1 MKSSGGLYKE
11 SKGEKSMGETVRN
24 GDGVELTINNSTVE
38 TNETGLGNQQLSLDQ
53 PVIQKSINTRLDPG
67 T

>member
-11 SKGEKSMGETVRN
+11 PKGEKSMGETVRN

-53 PVIQKSINTRLDPG
+53 PVIQKSINTRLDFG